1 MPRHLPKPV
10 RGWHL
15 LAPELF
21 APEVLAE
28 ILMDNSGWLRESP
41 RSTRQIHNALFPDY
55 DRAGMTRDEIYAC
68 IEGAMEEAGYSLM
81 GAKPECRWSVDPLHL
96 PAPSSLEDL
105 W

>member
-1 MPRHLPKPV
+1 MPKHLPEPV

-28 ILMDNSGWLRESP
+28 ILMDNAGWLRELP
-41 RSTRQIHNALFPDY
+41 RSTRQIHNALFPNY
-55 DRAGMTRDEIYAC
+55 DRAGMTREEIFRC
-68 IEGAMEEAGYSLM
+68 IEDAMEQADYELNEG
-81 GAKPECRWSVDPLHL
+81 KPERCWCAYPLDS
-96 PAPSSLEDL
+96 PASLSLEDL